1 MRLLTEESMKA
12 ASTDL
17 LAQMG
22 ELVNTVRATLQD
34 NLDAMA
40 IEVKATA
47 ETNLDQLRY
56 VRTQLNYLQ
65 RSQFKPN

>member
-1 MRLLTEESMKA
+1 MKA

>member
-1 MRLLTEESMKA
+1 MKA

-65 RSQFKPN
+65 R

>member
-65 RSQFKPN
+65 R